1 MYSVEINDWDDFQII
16 LDNNF
21 LQDSKEFVQKNGLH
35 DHRNEHQRDQKKI
48 ELKKAAIN
56 DYKSNISDGNEYS

>member
-21 LQDSKEFVQKNGLH
+21 LQDSKEFVQKNGLLF
-35 DHRNEHQRDQKKI
+35 RNEHQRDQKNSN
-48 ELKKAAIN
+48 LKKLLLMIIKAI
-56 DYKSNISDGNEYS
+56 